1 MTEIT
6 EPTSRQVK
14 PRRNYDMV
22 AWKWMRYSGFL
33 LVPLVFIH
41 VALNDVII
49 GVHAIDIDVV
59 EARWAFVGWR
69 LYSAAILAFA
79 FAHGMNGLRQV
90 LDDYIHAQ
98 RTRQIMG
105 WVLFFVWLIIT
116 LMGAIALVGG
126 VRPGSAAS

>member
-6 EPTSRQVK
+6 KETGRRVK
-14 PRRNYDMV
+14 PPRNYEMV
-22 AWKWMRYSGFL
+22 AWRWMRYTGFL

-41 VALNDVII
+41 VALNDVVL
-49 GVHAIDIDVV
+49 GVHQIDIALV
-59 EARWAFVGWR
+59 ERRWAMVGWR

-90 LDDYIHAQ
+90 LDDYIHSS
-98 RTRQIMG
+98 RNRQIVG
-105 WVLFFVWLIIT
+105 WVLFVVWLIIT

-126 VRPGSAAS
+126 VRPGSVE

>member
-1 MTEIT
+1 MTEMT
-6 EPTSRQVK
+6 ETSSRRVR
-14 PRRNYDMV
+14 PPRNYDMV

-49 GVHAIDIDVV
+49 GVHAIDIDLV
-59 EARWAFVGWR
+59 ERRWAFVGWR

-98 RTRQIMG
+98 RTRRIVG

-116 LMGAIALVGG
+116 LMGGIALVGG
-126 VRPGSAAS
+126 VRPGSAA

>member
-6 EPTSRQVK
+6 KETGRRVK
-14 PRRNYDMV
+14 PPRNYDMV
-22 AWKWMRYSGFL
+22 AWRWMRYTGFL

-41 VALNDVII
+41 VALNDVVL
-49 GVHAIDIDVV
+49 GVHQIDIALV
-59 EARWAFVGWR
+59 ERRWAMVGWR

-90 LDDYIHAQ
+90 LDDYIHSS
-98 RTRQIMG
+98 RNRQIVG
-105 WVLFFVWLIIT
+105 WVLFVVWLIIT

-126 VRPGSAAS
+126 VRPGSVE

>member
-6 EPTSRQVK
+6 KETGRRVK
-14 PRRNYDMV
+14 PPRNYDMV
-22 AWKWMRYSGFL
+22 AWRWMRYTGFL

-41 VALNDVII
+41 VALNDVVL
-49 GVHAIDIDVV
+49 GVHQIDIALV
-59 EARWAFVGWR
+59 ERRWAMVGWR

-90 LDDYIHAQ
+90 LDDYIHSP
-98 RTRQIMG
+98 RNRQIVG
-105 WVLFFVWLIIT
+105 WVLFVVWLIIT

-126 VRPGSAAS
+126 VRPGSVE